1 MSGNQHKQMASVG
14 RAGTYARRKARENQ
28 RAFLRKNWRWLFGSY
43 LVLTAIG
50 AAPLLL
56 GGSDFWRGLWLG
68 LVLAGVAGLLVTII
82 VIQTGTG
89 PTMAGELAEQWTA
102 QELRPLEAHGYR
114 LANHV
119 NVDSRG
125 DADHVLIGPGG
136 LFVLETKWSA
146 TEWDQ
151 SDRFFAEPLRQVT
164 GRARSTWLQLKPHGV
179 AGATPVLV
187 LWGQAAKPLAAT
199 TGVRRNGK
207 VVVVAGSHLR
217 KWLLSRAPGVLDQ
230 HQIDAAFDEVCR
242 IAARADKR
250 EAPVP
255 PSVHT
260 LFWRAVSAAAAWS
273 AALLLSLWSLRYGSL
288 GYGVLTLVLVG
299 LGVVVWRRWSRWIG
313 IGMAAGS
320 ACSLLVWLLATVYD
334 AVR

>member
-1 MSGNQHKQMASVG
+1 MPGRQYKKMASDS
-14 RAGTYARRKARENQ
+14 RAGTYARRKARQDQ
-28 RAFLRKNWRWLFGSY
+28 RAFLRKNWRWLLGSY
-43 LVLTAIG
+43 VALSSIG

-68 LVLAGVAGLLVTII
+68 LVLAGVAGVLVTTI

-102 QELRPLEAHGYR
+102 QELRHLEAHGYR

-146 TEWDQ
+146 TEWSE
-151 SDRFFAEPLRQVT
+151 SDRFFAGPLLQVT

-179 AGATPVLV
+179 PGATPVLV
-187 LWGQAAKPLAAT
+187 LWGQAAKPLAIG
-199 TGVRRNGK
+199 TGVRKSGE

-217 KWLLSRAPGVLDQ
+217 TWLLSRAPGILEQ
-230 HQIDAAFDEVCR
+230 RQIEAAFDEVCK
-242 IAARADKR
+242 IAARADKH

-255 PSVHT
+255 PSIQA
-260 LFWRAVSAAAAWS
+260 LYWRAVGAAAAWS
-273 AALLLSLWSLRYGSL
+273 AALLLSLWSPRHGLLLYCA
-288 GYGVLTLVLVG
+288 LTALLAGMGVLVG
-299 LGVVVWRRWSRWIG
+299 RRWSRWIG
-313 IGMAAGS
+313 IGLSAGAAV
-320 ACSLLVWLLATVYD
+320 SLLIILLATIYD
-334 AVR
+334 SIV